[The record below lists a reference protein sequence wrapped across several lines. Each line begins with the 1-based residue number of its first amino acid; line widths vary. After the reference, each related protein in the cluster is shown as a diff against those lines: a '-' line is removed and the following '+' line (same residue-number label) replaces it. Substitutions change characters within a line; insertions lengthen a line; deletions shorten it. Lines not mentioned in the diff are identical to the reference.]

1 MESFIDH
8 SEVENEVGED
18 FGQTECDSVENA
30 EHRAPRIH
38 NPKNSKENVIANHG
52 DSIEISPDDE
62 VRPWEIFSSV
72 REWFTSCISYL
83 DDELEYKPEVYEGI
97 WKHLHLL
104 KVLSLYL
111 LIFLIPFCIGSKAY
125 GGILGPPPWPFR

>member
-38 NPKNSKENVIANHG
+38 NHKNSRA
-52 DSIEISPDDE
+52 
-62 VRPWEIFSSV
+62 SSDLS
-72 REWFTSCISYL
+72 F
-83 DDELEYKPEVYEGI
+83 
-97 WKHLHLL
+97 
-104 KVLSLYL
+104 VLQ
-111 LIFLIPFCIGSKAY
+111 
-125 GGILGPPPWPFR
+125 